1 MLPKI
6 ETTLEDQQE
15 SVRMAADDFA
25 RFLFR
30 LPEEHRPEMMEY
42 LKRVLTETEQ
52 EAQAKTR
59 RAA

>member
-1 MLPKI
+1 MPTDH
-6 ETTLEDQQE
+6 ETELEDRKT
-15 SVRMAADDFA
+15 SVLMAADDFA

-42 LKRVLTETEQ
+42 LKRVLMETEQ
-52 EAQAKTR
+52 EARASTR